1 MMKTL
6 LTGAGGLVG
15 STIPAD
21 IQVMGRKPP
30 FPEYKEKSRRWCDL
44 TNFRDTHNL
53 FQETLPTHV
62 IHTAAKVGGL
72 GANLSQMGEFFYDN
86 MLINLNVLEAAR
98 RANVTKVISF
108 MSTCIFPDD
117 VEYPITE
124 DMLHNGEPHS
134 SNFGYAYAK
143 RMVDVQSRAYNEQY
157 GVQALGDR
165 MKFGTKYI
173 SVIPTNIY
181 GPNDN
186 FELENSHVVPA
197 MIHKC
202 YIAKRDRTPLVVWGS
217 GKPLREF
224 IYSED
229 VGRIT
234 QYLLENYEGFD
245 PLILSTNEEHSI
257 RDLVIAVADALDFQ
271 GPIIYDDNKPDG
283 QYKKTTSNERLQR
296 VLPLDFEF
304 TPFREGIKKTVEWF
318 VENYENCR
326 K

>member
-1 MMKTL
+1 
-6 LTGAGGLVG
+6 
-15 STIPAD
+15 
-21 IQVMGRKPP
+21 
-30 FPEYKEKSRRWCDL
+30 
-44 TNFRDTHNL
+44 
-53 FQETLPTHV
+53 
-62 IHTAAKVGGL
+62 
-72 GANLSQMGEFFYDN
+72 

-108 MSTCIFPDD
+108 MSTCIFPDN

>member
-1 MMKTL
+1 
-6 LTGAGGLVG
+6 
-15 STIPAD
+15 
-21 IQVMGRKPP
+21 
-30 FPEYKEKSRRWCDL
+30 
-44 TNFRDTHNL
+44 
-53 FQETLPTHV
+53 
-62 IHTAAKVGGL
+62 
-72 GANLSQMGEFFYDN
+72 
-86 MLINLNVLEAAR
+86 
-98 RANVTKVISF
+98 
-108 MSTCIFPDD
+108 
-117 VEYPITE
+117 
-124 DMLHNGEPHS
+124 
-134 SNFGYAYAK
+134 
-143 RMVDVQSRAYNEQY
+143 
-157 GVQALGDR
+157 